1 MPHIS
6 HVYVLSPVYIYSF
19 YTHYNSC
26 TQLTGR
32 SSHNS
37 GLQLGLFRLLCAV
50 LQVSDLYVEVSFGP
64 PKQLGREMKSLGWF
78 FASSCPG
85 CPWVPQGA
93 SRVCMSPTMGH
104 ILGTRR
110 LKGDACFSYSRHKK
124 QATSLRTGGRSL
136 EICGAVASARWK
148 GKTGWDLSDF
158 KTWLNIESSPVLHE
172 STENQKTGTSNFQQE
187 VNMALKHFDIDVLL
201 NLESL
206 GFAHT
211 PKHLKRNNQKSQ
223 DIPYFKHFDS
233 LNKKW

>member
-6 HVYVLSPVYIYSF
+6 HIYVLPPVYIYIIYIYSF

-32 SSHNS
+32 LSHNS

-50 LQVSDLYVEVSFGP
+50 LQVSDLYVEVFVGP
-64 PKQLGREMKSLGWF
+64 PKQLGREMKCLGWF

-136 EICGAVASARWK
+136 EICGVASARWK

-158 KTWLNIESSPVLHE
+158 KAWLNIESSPVLHE
-172 STENQKTGTSNFQQE
+172 LAENQKTGTSNFQQE
-187 VNMALKHFDIDVLL
+187 VNVALKHFDIDVLL
-201 NLESL
+201 QWQAQLRKP
-206 GFAHT
+206 GMCPH
-211 PKHLKRNNQKSQ
+211 PKTQK
-223 DIPYFKHFDS
+223 K
-233 LNKKW
+233 